1 MKTWVLAVVLN
12 RITHLTSLEGRLL
25 YTGQY
30 LVAKVS
36 KQI

>member
-1 MKTWVLAVVLN
+1 MKTWVLTVVLN
-12 RITHLTSLEGRLL
+12 RITLLTSLEGRLL